1 LIGEYDFMAYKIVR
15 SQRKTL
21 AIHVRYPNVEVRA
34 PLAVS
39 ERQIHRFIQEK
50 SAWIES
56 KLLIQSHKHGER
68 YQISE
73 NNVIPFMGKTKRIHC
88 SKATRNQVTA
98 NEDCITIQ
106 GPNLNA
112 AKRRSLFEAWLK
124 TQAQAELTTRTHAL
138 THRLGIGNR
147 LKGIKY
153 RKTKS
158 KWGHCTSQGIVQY
171 NWLVLMAPEHV
182 IDYLVTH
189 EVCHLVH
196 LDHSKQFWQLVADIQ
211 PAYHE
216 SKQWLKEHGH
226 RLWLD

>member
-1 LIGEYDFMAYKIVR
+1 MVYKIVR

-34 PLAVS
+34 PYTIS
-39 ERQIHRFIQEK
+39 ERQLHHFVQKK

-73 NNVIPFMGKTKRIHC
+73 NNIIPFMGNTKRILC
-88 SKATRNQVTA
+88 TKATKNKVTA
-98 NEDCITIQ
+98 NEDSIIIQ
-106 GPNLNA
+106 GPSLDS
-112 AKRRSLFEAWLK
+112 AKRRSLFEHWLK
-124 TQAQAELTTRTHAL
+124 AQAQDELTTRTHAL
-138 THRLGIGNR
+138 THRLGIENQ
-147 LKGIKY
+147 LTDIKF

-171 NWLVLMAPEHV
+171 NWLILMAPRHV

-189 EVCHLVH
+189 EVCHLIH
-196 LDHSKQFWQLVADIQ
+196 LNHSKQFWQLVGDIH
-211 PAYHE
+211 PTYHE
-216 SKQWLKEHGH
+216 SKKWLKEQGH
-226 RLWLD
+226 RLWLS